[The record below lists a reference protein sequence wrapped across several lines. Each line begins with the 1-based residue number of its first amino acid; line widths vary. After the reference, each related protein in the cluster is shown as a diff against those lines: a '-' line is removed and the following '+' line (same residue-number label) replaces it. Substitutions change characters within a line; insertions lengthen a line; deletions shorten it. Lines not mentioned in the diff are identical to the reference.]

1 MATVASRARRG
12 LWLVAAV
19 ALLSLAMF
27 PLGVRDGSWL
37 NIAILILLYAGL
49 GQAWNILGGFAGQ
62 VSLGNAAFFGL
73 GAYTSTVLLD
83 RWNVSPWLGMLAGS
97 VVAAVFAVAV
107 FFPFFR
113 LGGHYF
119 AIATIALSEILLV
132 LFSNWGF
139 VRGAR
144 GITVPF
150 IRGPDRRPTDSWT
163 FLQFNDSR
171 VPYYYVV
178 LGLALLA
185 VALAVT
191 VDRSKLGYYLR
202 AIKNDQQ
209 AARSLGVPVLRYKL
223 IAVAL
228 SAAITAVFGTF
239 YAQYLLFIDPE
250 TTMRLEL
257 SVLIALVAIL
267 GGVGTVVGPLLG
279 AVVLIPLSEVT
290 RSQLG
295 GSGNTLDLVLFG
307 GLIILISVFQPN
319 GLVALSGRFP
329 RRREVGPPAG
339 DTAERGEAPL
349 VGAPGAVD

>member
-1 MATVASRARRG
+1 MNVDLRSRISRWLAVAVT
-12 LWLVAAV
+12 LVALV
-19 ALLSLAMF
+19 LF
-27 PLGVRDGSWL
+27 PLVVGGGSWL
-37 NIAILILLYAGL
+37 NTAVLVLLYAGL
-49 GQAWNILGGFAGQ
+49 AQAWNILGGFAGQ
-62 VSLGNAAFFGL
+62 VSLGNAAFFGI

-83 RWNVSPWLGMLAGS
+83 RWNVSPWLGMPVGA

-119 AIATIALSEILLV
+119 AIATIALAEILLI
-132 LFSNWGF
+132 LFTNWAF

-144 GITVPF
+144 GITIPF
-150 IRGPDRRPTDSWT
+150 IRGPDRRPTDSWA
-163 FLQFNDSR
+163 FLQFNESR

-178 LGLALLA
+178 LGLAVMA
-185 VALAVT
+185 VATAV
-191 VDRSKLGYYLR
+191 VVERSKLGYYLR

-223 IAVAL
+223 IAVAI
-228 SAAITAVFGTF
+228 SAAVTAAFGTF

-290 RSQLG
+290 RSQLA
-295 GSGNTLDLVLFG
+295 GSGNTLDLVLYG
-307 GLIILISVFQPN
+307 GLIMLIAAFQPN
-319 GLVALSGRFP
+319 GLVAIGDRFR
-329 RRREVGPPAG
+329 RRREAVRPAG
-339 DTAERGEAPL
+339 DETERGEAPL
-349 VGAPGAVD
+349 VGAPGTRN